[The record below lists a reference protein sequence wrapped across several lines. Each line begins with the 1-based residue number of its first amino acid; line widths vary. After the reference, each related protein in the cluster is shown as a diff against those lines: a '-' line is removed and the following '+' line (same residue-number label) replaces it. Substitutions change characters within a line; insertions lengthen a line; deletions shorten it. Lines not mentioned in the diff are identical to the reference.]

1 MSGSARP
8 SDQRGRWI
16 FGYGSLVWRPDFA
29 YLESREGYVRGWS
42 RRFWQGSTDHRG
54 VPGAP
59 GRVVTLVADEA
70 GECWGRAYL
79 VAAETERAVF
89 GLLDERE
96 RGGYARRE
104 IGLSLREEVREGAEA
119 VRFTSV
125 RGLVY
130 IATAENPNYLGP
142 DALDSIAAQVRSSRG
157 PSGANL
163 EYVLQLKE
171 ELLRMGAED
180 AHVFAL
186 AEILEAS

>member
-1 MSGSARP
+1 MSGSERGSA
-8 SDQRGRWI
+8 QGGRWI

-59 GRVVTLVADEA
+59 GRVVTLVADTA
-70 GECWGRAYL
+70 GECWGRAYF

-104 IGLSLREEVREGAEA
+104 IGLSLREEIGEA
-119 VRFTSV
+119 VRFIGV
-125 RGLVY
+125 RGIVY

-142 DALDSIAAQVRSSRG
+142 EALDSIAAQVRSSRG

-163 EYVLQLKE
+163 EYVLKLKE

-180 AHVFAL
+180 EHVFAL